1 VETGKSDILV
11 DLNTEIPRDN
21 PESKEMYN
29 GVSAKTVLEHRDHTT
44 FLDILNWNLDMRQ
57 FTPTGGINRTVFN
70 KLFQFVFTKICPS
83 FKITD
88 KDFEQDKS
96 LRDALAGMRSQ
107 HSVAYGREI
116 QTRQMNRRFRKNQQA
131 RAQRASSG
139 KY

>member
-1 VETGKSDILV
+1 
-11 DLNTEIPRDN
+11 
-21 PESKEMYN
+21 
-29 GVSAKTVLEHRDHTT
+29 
-44 FLDILNWNLDMRQ
+44 MRQ

-83 FKITD
+83 FEITD
-88 KDFEQDKS
+88 KDFEQDKN